1 MSSSTN
7 TALITGASFG
17 IGLEL
22 ARIFAREDYNLVLVA
37 RSADKL
43 RQLASELE
51 KAHGTR
57 SLILAVDLT
66 EPGAPAYVL
75 DQTTRADIQV
85 DVLVNN
91 AGFGQYGLFAENDLE
106 ECLRQIQLNV
116 TTLTHLTRL
125 YLPAMIERAKV
136 GTTTERKSG
145 GILNVAS
152 TAAFQPGPLMAVY
165 FATKAYVLH
174 FSEALANELNGSGVT
189 VTALCPGATAT
200 EFHKRECNSREPAEV
215 RRNGCA
221 HGRRRRLSRIRGW
234 KAVGDFGSQELAAG
248 AIGALLS
255 TPAGDGD
262 CQENAGA
269 IIDGATGVPARPNGI
284 PGEAK
289 LHAVRRGKPRLYGN
303 VSTVSSG
310 LPMLP
315 ALDCVSGY
323 T

>member
-1 MSSSTN
+1 MPTSERK

-22 ARIFAREDYNLVLVA
+22 ARIFAREGCNLVLVA

-57 SLILAVDLT
+57 SLILAADLT
-66 EPGAPAYVL
+66 EPAAPAYVL
-75 DQTTRADIQV
+75 DQTTRADIPV

-125 YLPAMIERAKV
+125 YLPAMIER
-136 GTTTERKSG
+136 ESG
-145 GILNVAS
+145 GVLNVAS

-174 FSEALANELNGSGVT
+174 FSEALANELHGTDVT
-189 VTALCPGATAT
+189 VTCLCPGPTAT
-200 EFHKRECNSREPAEV
+200 EFAKRAQITDL
-215 RRNGCA
+215 
-221 HGRRRRLSRIRGW
+221 RLL
-234 KAVGDFGSQELAAG
+234 KFGSMDA
-248 AIGALLS
+248 
-255 TPAGDGD
+255 
-262 CQENAGA
+262 
-269 IIDGATGVPARPNGI
+269 
-284 PGEAK
+284 
-289 LHAVRRGKPRLYGN
+289 H
-303 VSTVSSG
+303 TV
-310 LPMLP
+310 
-315 ALDCVSGY
+315 AE
-323 T
+323 